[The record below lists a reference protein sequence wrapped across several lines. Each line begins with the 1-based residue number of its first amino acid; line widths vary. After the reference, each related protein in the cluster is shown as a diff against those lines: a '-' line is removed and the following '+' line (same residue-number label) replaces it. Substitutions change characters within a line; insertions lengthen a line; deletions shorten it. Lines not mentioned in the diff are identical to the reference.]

1 MVNAVSGIL
10 RFSRTLAT
18 IKPFCTAHNGGNTNV
33 TNNVKEGS
41 STIVDT
47 LLERNKR
54 AVAAI
59 KQKDPNFFNEI
70 SPQKPKF
77 LYFGCSDARI
87 AADTLLGLK
96 PGEVF
101 VHRNLGN
108 CVPGNDLNA
117 LSVLEFAVSV
127 LDVKHIIVGG
137 HYDCGAV
144 RAAMS
149 NKEHGLMENWFRGI
163 RDVYRLHCEELDAI
177 EDLETRHRRF
187 VELNVLEQCLTL
199 FKTSVVQ
206 AKRLKTYQD
215 ETIPF
220 SYPKIHGVTFDPANG
235 LLKRLPLDFKKL
247 IREYQHV
254 YDLYDEPEKIGKP
267 RTSDKLSQ
275 DLNTSET
282 G

>member
-1 MVNAVSGIL
+1 MSI
-10 RFSRTLAT
+10 
-18 IKPFCTAHNGGNTNV
+18 
-33 TNNVKEGS
+33 
-41 STIVDT
+41 DT
-47 LLERNKR
+47 LLERNKQ
-54 AVAAI
+54 AVAKI
-59 KQKDPNFFNEI
+59 KEKDPNFFNELAK
-70 SPQKPKF
+70 PQQPKF

-117 LSVLEFAVSV
+117 LSVLEYAVSV
-127 LDVKHIIVGG
+127 LDVQHIIVGG

-149 NKEHGLMENWFRGI
+149 RKEHGLMENWFRGI
-163 RDVYRLHCEELDAI
+163 RDVYRLHVEELDAI
-177 EDLETRHRRF
+177 KDLEQRHRRF
-187 VELNVLEQCLTL
+187 VELNVKEQCLNL

-215 ETIPF
+215 ESIPF
-220 SYPKIHGVTFDPANG
+220 TYPRIHGVTFDPTNG
-235 LLKRLPLDFKKL
+235 FLNRLPLDFKKA
-247 IREYQHV
+247 ISDFQHI
-254 YDLYDEPEKIGKP
+254 YNLYDSPEVEKKKF
-267 RTSDKLSQ
+267 TKSSQ
-275 DLNTSET
+275 SQELNTSET